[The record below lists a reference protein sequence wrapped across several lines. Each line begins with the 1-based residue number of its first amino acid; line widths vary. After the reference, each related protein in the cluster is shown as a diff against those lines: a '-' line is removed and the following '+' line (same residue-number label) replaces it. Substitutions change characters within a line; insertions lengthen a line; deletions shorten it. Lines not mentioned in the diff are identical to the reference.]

1 MKKEN
6 IGIAL
11 LVLIIAIIMSGCST
25 FIPTIKHDPA
35 QVELYIKFKDEYEDL
50 ACNSKDE
57 NWKTWEEAMK
67 KAHRLYLYTEY
78 RQDPQTENVKQMET
92 SLFSAYKGR
101 ETFCEAKIKLIGIQM
116 DILEKA
122 WRGRE

>member
-11 LVLIIAIIMSGCST
+11 LVIIIAIIMSGCST
-25 FIPTIKHDPA
+25 FIVPIKHDPA
-35 QVELYIKFKDEYEDL
+35 QTELYIKFKDEYEDL

-57 NWKTWEEAMK
+57 NWKTWEGAMK

-78 RQDPQTENVKQMET
+78 RKDPQTENIKNIES
-92 SLFSAYKGR
+92 SLFNAHKGS
-101 ETFCEAKIKLIGIQM
+101 EKFCEAKLKLIGISM
-116 DILEKA
+116 DIVEKA
-122 WRGRE
+122 WRDRE

>member
-1 MKKEN
+1 MKHL
-6 IGIAL
+6 I
-11 LVLIIAIIMSGCST
+11 LVVTIFLASCST

-35 QVELYIKFKDEYEDL
+35 QVELYIKFKDYYEDL

-57 NWKTWEEAMK
+57 NWKTWEKAMK
-67 KAHRLYLYTEY
+67 NAHRLYLYTEY